1 MNTVKPVS
9 AVYVRAAGGP
19 GRIAH
24 LSRHS
29 VWELVFLMVILKIPI
44 VYLGLVVVYAIRAEP
59 APEEGAA
66 VAVALGSDDSGS
78 DRAARSRPRRFRPRP
93 HGGPSRTYARSPRA
107 ALARAEANGR

>member
-1 MNTVKPVS
+1 MNTVRAGSTVH
-9 AVYVRAAGGP
+9 VRAAGGP

-44 VYLGLVVVYAIRAEP
+44 
-59 APEEGAA
+59 A
-66 VAVALGSDDSGS
+66 VTVGLGSDDSGS
-78 DRAARSRPRRFRPRP
+78 GRAPGSRPRRFRPRP

>member
-1 MNTVKPVS
+1 MNTVRAASTVH
-9 AVYVRAAGGP
+9 VRAAGGP

-44 VYLGLVVVYAIRAEP
+44 VYLGMVVVYAIRAEP
-59 APEEGAA
+59 TPEEGA
-66 VAVALGSDDSGS
+66 VVTVGLGSDDSGS
-78 DRAARSRPRRFRPRP
+78 GRAPGSRPRRFRP

>member
-1 MNTVKPVS
+1 MNTVRAASTVH
-9 AVYVRAAGGP
+9 VRAAGGP

-44 VYLGLVVVYAIRAEP
+44 VYLGMVVVYAIRAEP
-59 APEEGAA
+59 TPEEGAA
-66 VAVALGSDDSGS
+66 VTVGLGSDDSGS

-93 HGGPSRTYARSPRA
+93 HGGPSRTYARSRRA
-107 ALARAEANGR
+107 ALARAEVNGR